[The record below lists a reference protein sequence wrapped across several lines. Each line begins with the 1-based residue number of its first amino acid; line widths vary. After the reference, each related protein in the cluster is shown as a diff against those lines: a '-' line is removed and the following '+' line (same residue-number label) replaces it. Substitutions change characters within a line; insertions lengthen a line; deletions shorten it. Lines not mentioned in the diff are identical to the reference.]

1 MQAMNDLSAYGRWQ
15 LVIINS
21 AIFLFFAFSFY
32 RPQSSRDWRTF
43 GAFSAFLIA
52 LFTEMYGFP
61 LTVYLISGWL
71 GSRYPE
77 IDWFSHNSGHLLQ
90 TVLGWQ
96 GDPHFAP
103 FHLISD
109 IFIWGGL
116 ILLGASWRVLFKAQC
131 YNQLATTGPYAR
143 IRHPQYAAFIL
154 IMMGFLIQWPT
165 LPTLIMFPV
174 LVFVYVRLALRE
186 ENDSQKAFGEL
197 YTRYAGQTPRFIP
210 RFFHLNVKPIGN
222 GGL

>member
-1 MQAMNDLSAYGRWQ
+1 MHDLSAYGRWQ

-43 GAFSAFLIA
+43 GAFSAFVVA

-90 TVLGWQ
+90 TIFGWQ
-96 GDPHFAP
+96 GNPHFAP
-103 FHLISD
+103 FHWISD

-131 YNQLATTGPYAR
+131 CNQLATTGPYAR

-154 IMMGFLIQWPT
+154 IMLGFLIQWPT
-165 LPTLIMFPV
+165 LPTLIMFPI
-174 LVFVYVRLALRE
+174 LVFIYVRLALRE
-186 ENDSQKAFGEL
+186 ERESQKAFGEL
-197 YTRYAGQTPRFIP
+197 YALYAEQTSRFIP
-210 RFFHLNVKPIGN
+210 RFFHLNVKPIGD
-222 GGL
+222 GGP

>member
-1 MQAMNDLSAYGRWQ
+1 MHDISAYGHWQ

-32 RPQSSRDWRTF
+32 RPQSRRDWRTF
-43 GAFSAFLIA
+43 GAFSAFVIA

-90 TVLGWQ
+90 TLFGWQ
-96 GDPHFAP
+96 GNPHFAP

-116 ILLGASWRVLFKAQC
+116 ILLGASWRVLFRAQC
-131 YNQLATTGPYAR
+131 NNQLATTGPYAR

-154 IMMGFLIQWPT
+154 IMLGFLIQWPT

-174 LVFVYVRLALRE
+174 LVFIYVRLALRE
-186 ENDSQKAFGEL
+186 EQESQKAFGEL
-197 YTRYAGQTPRFIP
+197 YTRYAEQTSRFVP
-210 RFFHLNVKPIGN
+210 RFFHLNVKLIGT
-222 GGL
+222 GGS